1 MNFDIEITNSVAAI
15 AWAVVTFLLIGMKI
29 TNKRGR

>member
-1 MNFDIEITNSVAAI
+1 MHFDIDITNSVAAI
-15 AWAVVTFLLIGMKI
+15 AWAITTFLLIGMKI